1 MTACVRFS
9 GREDTVPCEDMS
21 RGGLRFVSRKF
32 YPEGSHVEVAVP
44 YTEASTNN
52 IFSPVWIV
60 HCQKLPD
67 GRFRYGAAYIKTGK
81 SGVWDR

>member
-9 GREDTVPCEDMS
+9 GREDIVACEDMS

-44 YTEASTNN
+44 YTKDSTN
-52 IFSPVWIV
+52 IFSPVWIA

-67 GRFRYGAAYIKTGK
+67 GRFRCGAAYIKAGK
-81 SGVWDR
+81 SAAWDR